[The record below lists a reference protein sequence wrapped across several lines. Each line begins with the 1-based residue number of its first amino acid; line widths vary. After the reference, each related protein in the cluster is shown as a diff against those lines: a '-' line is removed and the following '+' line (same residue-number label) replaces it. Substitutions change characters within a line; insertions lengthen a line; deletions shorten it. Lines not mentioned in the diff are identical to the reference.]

1 MPNLNK
7 KVGKGGN
14 PSRNRKKKFHDN
26 QFTAECET
34 EFVSTS
40 AKKLNDVN
48 YDKVIIDMTVNY
60 VILHFLNV
68 FSFISTF
75 VKCANCGSDIKF
87 FKTNGA
93 GVAFKLVAQCSCS
106 NRSCDSSPIIQ
117 RFSEINRRLMLAVR
131 ILGGGLQSLKMLCAI
146 LDITPSFS
154 NNIYYTFLNNLH
166 TASKAL
172 FEHFQK
178 KAVKEEISENAVAG
192 KEPLNLTVS
201 GDSSWKK
208 RGFSSLFGLATLIG
222 KYTNKVLDVA
232 VKSSF
237 CQSYANWKNKQGTV
251 EYDLW
256 KESHEKVCSAN
267 HQGSAGKMEVDAMKE
282 MFARSKELLGVQYEF
297 YIGDG
302 DTKTFKALNECLNSC
317 VWKLAPKHL
326 HCASKTIEIA
336 TFLGV
341 CLFNEGHVTIL
352 KIMELLGIAVGLEA
366 HNFVRIADDKR
377 ITAAEKSLS
386 DGAKKAASAK
396 KSQQAT
402 QIEQNEVEEGLLYG
416 PGIAD

>member
-14 PSRNRKKKFHDN
+14 PSRNRKRKFHDN

-48 YDKVIIDMTVNY
+48 YDEVITDMTANY

-131 ILGGGLQSLKMLCAI
+131 MLGGGLQSLKMLCAI
-146 LDITPSFS
+146 LDITSSFS
-154 NNIYYTFLNNLH
+154 NNICYTFLENLH

-201 GDSSWKK
+201 GDGSWKK

-237 CQSYANWKNKQGTV
+237 CQSCANWRNKQGTV

-256 KESHEKVCSAN
+256 KESHEKVVLPIT
-267 HQGSAGKMEVDAMKE
+267 KEV
-282 MFARSKELLGVQYEF
+282 
-297 YIGDG
+297 
-302 DTKTFKALNECLNSC
+302 
-317 VWKLAPKHL
+317 LAKWRL
-326 HCASKTIEIA
+326 M
-336 TFLGV
+336 L
-341 CLFNEGHVTIL
+341 
-352 KIMELLGIAVGLEA
+352 
-366 HNFVRIADDKR
+366 
-377 ITAAEKSLS
+377 
-386 DGAKKAASAK
+386 
-396 KSQQAT
+396 
-402 QIEQNEVEEGLLYG
+402 
-416 PGIAD
+416 